1 MKLNLNLGVSLISLW
16 SSIIRLDKVSKE
28 ITTCKFN
35 ESDNYQ
41 HHQFYYSS
49 FPFMA
54 NSHKFL
60 ISNKYSGLTFYI
72 FCYLRDSS

>member
-16 SSIIRLDKVSKE
+16 SSVIGLDKVSKE

-35 ESDNYQ
+35 ESDDYDYQ

-54 NSHKFL
+54 KSHKFL
-60 ISNKYSGLTFYI
+60 ISNKY
-72 FCYLRDSS
+72 